1 MFFFFKS
8 FVAGYITAGISSK
21 PSTTLGWKTHEALW
35 PIYLFG
41 RFGETRCCIC
51 SAEVLT
57 QAERRLF
64 RWWSICLRREIFG
77 ERSTILWRIYRIQFT
92 DRSDFV
98 HRSQRPQDAWKKPS
112 LFLHFKLMDTKQQP
126 AVILRLFFFFNKP
139 GAIALRNISAFLLL
153 DLIGNCLRKRER
165 TQRGKECQSYFPQ
178 IFSISCPRSSPFP
191 STAPRA
197 RKSERKGTEQGGEK
211 RKRKQVKAVKAK
223 KEEGKRRKGS
233 SASSIS

>member
-1 MFFFFKS
+1 MPNAKEAAARCLPVPLQREREDLRCCRVMFFFFKS

-126 AVILRLFFFFNKP
+126 AVILRLFFFFSTSP
-139 GAIALRNISAFLLL
+139 EQLHWEISVPF
-153 DLIGNCLRKRER
+153 
-165 TQRGKECQSYFPQ
+165 YF
-178 IFSISCPRSSPFP
+178 
-191 STAPRA
+191 
-197 RKSERKGTEQGGEK
+197 
-211 RKRKQVKAVKAK
+211 
-223 KEEGKRRKGS
+223 
-233 SASSIS
+233 